1 MVFFIFAIL
10 AFLLLFVFKT
20 YRTIHAVVIS
30 IVFLICVT
38 SVVLGWGLHI
48 FSQGGPLSFFTTQ
61 IGAREFYHL
70 ISFWYAADILCAVLI
85 IRNYRAY
92 RSINSGNPPPSGTQ
106 DATG

>member
-20 YRTIHAVVIS
+20 YRTIYAVVIS
-30 IVFLICVT
+30 IAFLICVT
-38 SVVLGWGLHI
+38 SAVLAWGLHM
-48 FSQGGPLSFFTTQ
+48 FSQGGPLSFFTTE

-70 ISFWYAADILCAVLI
+70 ISLWYTADILCAALI

-92 RSINSGNPPPSGTQ
+92 RRVNSVVPRPPDTQ
-106 DATG
+106 GATR